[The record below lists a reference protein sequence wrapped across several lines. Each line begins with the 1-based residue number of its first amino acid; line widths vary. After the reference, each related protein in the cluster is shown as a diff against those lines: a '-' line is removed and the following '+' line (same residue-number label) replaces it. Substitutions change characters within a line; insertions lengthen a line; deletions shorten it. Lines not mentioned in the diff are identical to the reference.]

1 MNARFVLCTGMV
13 ALAVAACGGS
23 DEPAAAPV
31 TTLETESP
39 EPTTAD
45 TSAPNPAASTTVH
58 TTAPDTTA
66 PATTAPTTTSTAP
79 ATTAPPTTEP
89 AAPTAPSIRE
99 LVDIGTPLNLA
110 HAGGDQA
117 APHSTPF
124 AFAEAVAAGA
134 DVLELDVQLTV
145 DGVLVVQHDDTVD
158 KTTEATGPVG
168 ELTYAELHALD
179 NAYWFSPECW
189 PCQDRPVDEYVY
201 RGIRTGDVPPPAGY
215 TADDFAVP
223 TFREI
228 ATRFPGLPLDIEIKG
243 EYPDAVR
250 VAEVLAAELAELGR
264 EQSVVVVSF
273 DDDVVDAFHELA
285 PDVSVSPGLGRLT
298 DWFLTGAELAP
309 HFEVLQLPPF
319 QGEIEV
325 INAEVVQRIHDEGR
339 VVWVWPDSASTQENE
354 AFYRKLLADGVDG
367 VIAGRPAAMTAARSG

>member
-1 MNARFVLCTGMV
+1 MKLRI
-13 ALAVAACGGS
+13 ALTVCLTALTVAACGAS

-31 TTLETESP
+31 TAADTAAT
-39 EPTTAD
+39 EPTE
-45 TSAPNPAASTTVH
+45 
-58 TTAPDTTA
+58 TTAATTPPATAPVTTA
-66 PATTAPTTTSTAP
+66 PATTAPPSTAP
-79 ATTAPPTTEP
+79 STTVPATTEP
-89 AAPTAPSIRE
+89 PTPAATAAPSIRE
-99 LVDIGTPLNLA
+99 LIDTGTPLNLA

-134 DVLELDVQLTV
+134 DVLEMDVQLTG

-158 KTTEATGPVG
+158 KTTEASGPVG
-168 ELTYAELHALD
+168 EFTYAELRALD

-189 PCQDRPVDEYVY
+189 PCHDRPVDEYVY
-201 RGIRTGDVPPPAGY
+201 RGIRTGDVPPPEGY

-228 ATRFPGLPLDIEIKG
+228 ATRFPDLPLDIEIKG

-264 EQSVVVVSF
+264 EESVVVVSF

-298 DWFLTGAELAP
+298 EWFLTGAELEP

-319 QGEIEV
+319 QGEVEV

-354 AFYRKLLADGVDG
+354 AFYRKLLTDGVDG
-367 VIAGRPAAMTAARSG
+367 VIAGRPAVMTTALAQ